1 MILMMMSNNT
11 FEQSNHEFTIEW
23 LLKENKNSKW
33 VKTSRAQSKK
43 RDQKERSFFDKN
55 LCLLVFYQAYLKYL
69 KEA

>member
-23 LLKENKNSKW
+23 LLKENKISKW
-33 VKTSRAQSKK
+33 VKTSRGQSNI
-43 RDQKERSFFDKN
+43 QKERSFFDKN